1 MWDRT
6 PWLRWGWWGQSRR
19 WARWRPAV
27 AVALV
32 VAGAWLAVAFVP
44 HAVGGFG
51 DDPVVTD
58 PGPPPSV
65 EAFQEEPRKRYRN
78 EVANRVVAFAPVV
91 VPVVGALAAF
101 AAVATV
107 GPRRRSSLAVA
118 GRVTLGAFAGA
129 VVGYGA
135 FVAVVTGAYAAV
147 PGGYLV
153 ASYPPTISV
162 AGVLANALGVGAST
176 AVGAFLA
183 GVAAAR
189 TSG

>member
-1 MWDRT
+1 MWERT
-6 PWLRWGWWGQSRR
+6 AWRR
-19 WARWRPAV
+19 WRRWRGLPRWRPAL

-78 EVANRVVAFAPVV
+78 RVANRVVAFAPVV
-91 VPVVGALAAF
+91 IPAVGAFAAF
-101 AAVATV
+101 AAV
-107 GPRRRSSLAVA
+107 GRRERSSWVVAPSVAV
-118 GRVTLGAFAGA
+118 GAFVGC

-135 FVAVVTGAYAAV
+135 FVAVVAQAYAAI

-153 ASYPPTISV
+153 ASYPPTVSV
-162 AGVLANALGVGAST
+162 AGVLANALGVGVAT
-176 AVGAFLA
+176 AVGAFIA
-183 GVAAAR
+183 GVAA
-189 TSG
+189 TSDRW

>member
-1 MWDRT
+1 MCERT
-6 PWLRWGWWGQSRR
+6 ACGRWV
-19 WARWRPAV
+19 RWRPAV

-65 EAFQEEPRKRYRN
+65 EAFQEDPRKRYRN
-78 EVANRVVAFAPVV
+78 EVADRVVAFAPVV
-91 VPVVGALAAF
+91 VPVVGALAAVT
-101 AAVATV
+101 AVATV
-107 GPRRRSSLAVA
+107 GPRGRSSWAVA
-118 GRVTLGAFAGA
+118 ARMAVGAFVGA

-135 FVAVVTGAYAAV
+135 FVAVVTQAYAAV

-162 AGVLANALGVGAST
+162 AGVLANALGTGVPT

>member
-1 MWDRT
+1 MCERAA
-6 PWLRWGWWGQSRR
+6 WG
-19 WARWRPAV
+19 RWRPAL

-32 VAGAWLAVAFVP
+32 VAAAWLAVAFVP

-65 EAFQEEPRKRYRN
+65 EAFQEDPRKRYRN
-78 EVANRVVAFAPVV
+78 EVADRVVAFAPVV
-91 VPVVGALAAF
+91 MPVVGALAAF
-101 AAVATV
+101 AAV
-107 GPRRRSSLAVA
+107 GSRGRSSWPVPARVAV
-118 GRVTLGAFAGA
+118 GAFVGA

-135 FVAVVTGAYAAV
+135 FVAVVTQAYAAV

-162 AGVLANALGVGAST
+162 ASVLANALGTSAPT
-176 AVGAFLA
+176 AVAAFLA
-183 GVAAAR
+183 GVAAAC
-189 TSG
+189 TSR

>member
-1 MWDRT
+1 MRERT
-6 PWLRWGWWGQSRR
+6 PWRRWRWWGRS
-19 WARWRPAV
+19 RWRPAV

-65 EAFQEEPRKRYRN
+65 EAFQEDPRKRYRN
-78 EVANRVVAFAPVV
+78 EVANRVVAFAPVAL
-91 VPVVGALAAF
+91 PVVGALAAF
-101 AAVATV
+101 VAVGQREQSSFAVAARLV
-107 GPRRRSSLAVA
+107 VAARLAV
-118 GRVTLGAFAGA
+118 GAFVGA

-135 FVAVVTGAYAAV
+135 FVAVVTQAYASV
-147 PGGYLV
+147 QGGYLA

-162 AGVLANALGVGAST
+162 AGVLANALGVGATT

-183 GVAAAR
+183 AFVAAR
-189 TSG
+189 TAE

>member
-1 MWDRT
+1 MCER
-6 PWLRWGWWGQSRR
+6 
-19 WARWRPAV
+19 AACVRWRPAV

-65 EAFQEEPRKRYRN
+65 EAFQDDPRKRYRN

-101 AAVATV
+101 VAV
-107 GPRRRSSLAVA
+107 GPRGRSSWAVA
-118 GRVTLGAFAGA
+118 ARVAVGAFVGA
-129 VVGYGA
+129 ALGYGA
-135 FVAVVTGAYAAV
+135 FVVVVTQAYAAV

-162 AGVLANALGVGAST
+162 AGVLANALGTSVPT
-176 AVGAFLA
+176 AAGAFLA